1 VFVSSWIRASIEI
14 DSIPLAYDDGY
25 DDGYETGVRV
35 TRYPSPVTRIRAS
48 ARRRIRRTKRRRLD
62 SRLGG
67 RPTRLV
73 RRYAPDSVS
82 KVYLVWVNSM
92 KSLVTVIPMDLRRD
106 RLTDAFARFRSF
118 RPPTVITALTRSS
131 SVKSRKTSPVTARL
145 SSNTRAG
152 PCSALP
158 ASSPSKSP
166 VTATG

>member
-1 VFVSSWIRASIEI
+1 MKSSLRSIHSFISFGVRRRRAF
-14 DSIPLAYDDGY
+14 GY
-25 DDGYETGVRV
+25 DDGRFGCARHPSVYPRTRRPSSYPTDETTKTRRDSTSKGAKVDSGRGLEEDTRQIAFSKGLSTMGKQYE
-35 TRYPSPVTRIRAS
+35 I
-48 ARRRIRRTKRRRLD
+48 
-62 SRLGG
+62 
-67 RPTRLV
+67 
-73 RRYAPDSVS
+73 
-82 KVYLVWVNSM
+82 
-92 KSLVTVIPMDLRRD
+92 SLVCVTPMDLRG
-106 RLTDAFARFRSF
+106 RLTDALF